1 MVKGENNGGE
11 FYDDILLDSVDYR
24 LHQFFDAPLTSE
36 DPNAESSIQ
45 SQLKGMSSRYEWQ
58 ERIAVGGVKSIDRVL
73 DCKTNTTVAMARPKA
88 GLPDKVY
95 EPFLREARL
104 TSLLQHP
111 NIIAVHDIGL
121 DEEQRPYFTMELK
134 KGDSLSA
141 ILGELSKGTPDYELR
156 YGREV
161 LLGFFMK
168 ICDAVAYAHS
178 EKVLHLD
185 LKPSNIQIGRFGGVQ
200 VCDWGLAKVV
210 GSPADSGVD
219 LEETRSMQPFD
230 TMDGRLKGTPGYM
243 APEQVEQGTLA
254 PQSDIYALGCL
265 LFSILTYQ
273 EPLSGDAE
281 TILRRTV
288 EGAVRSPMKACPQN
302 HVPESLDAVVMK
314 AMALRPED
322 RYPSVEELQSDVQR
336 YLAGYSTNAENAGV
350 RKLLRLLY
358 RRNRSSAWSIGL
370 ALSVITVGTLVFINK
385 LQHSEGQALAQR
397 NAAEKAR
404 GEAETARSDA
414 EGKLRLY
421 LAERAHREELEQE
434 YTEDIVLESFE
445 FIRNDLYYIPRPI
458 RSYNKA
464 IEHLDKLL
472 RRYPAN
478 QRAIAQKGFLL
489 FVMQRFD
496 EALVSLQVSAGN
508 HAYMVELCGKYGDKS
523 DDELL
528 PPDQV
533 ASLLH
538 DIRGMTGETRLSVI
552 EKLVSHY
559 SQRRR
564 NTVLLEEPMKA
575 LLQTWNPD
583 WTDQVYQ
590 FDGADGSL
598 TLGGKG
604 LSRLLISPGRK
615 VQTSGLCVL
624 RMQKAVTL
632 RLRCPDRFDLG
643 QLYLLSLATLDVR
656 GSRVENLEALKFLS
670 LIHELV
676 VEPGQLSEAEKALL
690 PRYILVSER
699 PLPE

>member
-1 MVKGENNGGE
+1 MDKQEENGEE

-36 DPNAESSIQ
+36 DPDAESSIQ
-45 SQLKGMSSRYEWQ
+45 SQLKGLSARYEWQ
-58 ERIAVGGVKSIDRVL
+58 DRIAVGGVKSIDRVL
-73 DCKTNTTVAMARPKA
+73 DLKTNTMVAMARPKA

-104 TSLLQHP
+104 SSLLKHP
-111 NIIAVHDIGL
+111 NIITVHDIGL
-121 DEEQRPYFTMELK
+121 DEEQHPYFTMELK
-134 KGDSLSA
+134 QGDSLST
-141 ILGELSKGTPDYELR
+141 ILDKLARGDSEYQMR

-161 LLGFFMK
+161 LLGLFQR

-200 VCDWGLAKVV
+200 VCDWGLAKIL
-210 GSPADSGVD
+210 GSPSDDTLD
-219 LEETRSMQPFD
+219 LEETRSLQPFD

-243 APEQVEQGTLA
+243 APEQVEQGTLT
-254 PQSDIYALGCL
+254 PQADIYALGCL
-265 LFSILTYQ
+265 LFTVLTYQ
-273 EPLSGDAE
+273 EPLRGDADS
-281 TILRRTV
+281 ILRRTA
-288 EGAVRSPMKACPQN
+288 EGDIRSPMKACPEN
-302 HVPESLDAVVMK
+302 HIPESLDAVVMK
-314 AMALRPED
+314 AMALSPGD
-322 RYPSVEELQSDVQR
+322 RYQSVEELQHELQR
-336 YLAGYSTNAENAGV
+336 YLAGYSTSAENAGV

-358 RRNRSSAWSIGL
+358 RRNRALCWNIGVAL
-370 ALSVITVGTLVFINK
+370 AVISVGTLVFINK
-385 LQHSEGQALAQR
+385 LQQSEKRAVEQKD
-397 NAAEKAR
+397 AAVQAR
-404 GEAETARSDA
+404 GEAEISQKDA
-414 EGKLRLY
+414 EEKLRLY

-472 RRYPAN
+472 QRYPDN
-478 QRAIAQKGFLL
+478 QTAIAQKGFLL

-508 HAYMVELCGKYGDKS
+508 HAYMVELCRKYGDKS

-604 LSRLLISPGRK
+604 LSRLLISPGK

-643 QLYLLSLATLDVR
+643 QLYSLSLSTLDVR